1 MNRYDIHNDNCI
13 TVMNNMMPQSIDA
26 IICDPPYGTT
36 ACSWD
41 AVIPF
46 EDMWTAIHRVI
57 KPGGAILLFGQ
68 EPFSSML
75 RISNIKEYKY
85 DIYWCKEKLTN
96 IFQVKRRPG
105 KVIETVSVFY
115 DKQCTYNPIKTKH
128 LGDIIKT
135 NPKGPIGKLIAGERH
150 VVPTP
155 YNDDGYRYPTQLV
168 KFRREDN
175 MKLVHPT
182 QKPVELMEYLVKTY
196 TNQDDVV
203 LDFTMGS
210 GSTGVACIRQG
221 RRFIGIE
228 SNTDYYEIAS
238 RRLNDEMNNEL

>member
-1 MNRYDIHNDNCI
+1 MSRYDIHNDNCI

-26 IICDPPYGTT
+26 IICDLPYGTT
-36 ACSWD
+36 ACQWD
-41 AVIPF
+41 VVIPF

-85 DIYWCKEKLTN
+85 DIYSCKERLTN

-115 DKQCTYNPIKTKH
+115 DKQCTYNPVKTKH
-128 LGDIIKT
+128 LGDRTQSKAR
-135 NPKGPIGKLIAGERH
+135 GSIGKLISGGRS
-150 VVPTP
+150 VIPTP
-155 YNDDGYRYPTQLV
+155 YVDDGYRYPTQLV

-175 MKLVHPT
+175 RKLVHPT

-221 RRFIGIE
+221 RRFVGIE
-228 SNTDYYEIAS
+228 SNEDYYQIAS
-238 RRLNDEMNNEL
+238 KRLNNEMNNEL

>member
-1 MNRYDIHNDNCI
+1 MNRYDIYNDDCI
-13 TVMNNMMPQSIDA
+13 TVMNNITPQSIDA

-41 AVIPF
+41 TVVPF
-46 EDMWTAIHRVI
+46 EDMWAAIHRVI

-68 EPFSSML
+68 EPFSSAL
-75 RISNIKEYKY
+75 RISNINEYRY

-128 LGDIIKT
+128 HGDRRNN
-135 NPKGPIGKLIAGERH
+135 NPGGGPIGKLVSGSRSMT
-150 VVPTP
+150 PTP
-155 YNDDGYRYPTQLV
+155 YDDDGYRYPTQLV

-175 MKLVHPT
+175 NKLVHPT

-210 GSTGVACIRQG
+210 GSTG
-221 RRFIGIE
+221 
-228 SNTDYYEIAS
+228 IA
-238 RRLNDEMNNEL
+238 

>member
-1 MNRYDIHNDNCI
+1 MNRYIIYNDDCLS
-13 TVMNNMMPQSIDA
+13 VMNSMAPQSVDT
-26 IICDPPYGTT
+26 IICDLPYGVT

-41 AVIPF
+41 VVIPF
-46 EDMWTAIHRVI
+46 DNMWSAIHRVI
-57 KPGGAILLFGQ
+57 KPNGAILLFGQ

-75 RISNIKEYKY
+75 RVSNVKKYRY
-85 DIYWCKEKLTN
+85 DIYWQKERLTN

-105 KVIETVSVFY
+105 KVIETISVFY

-128 LGDIIKT
+128 LGDIGKN
-135 NPKGPIGKLIAGERH
+135 NPKGPIGKLISGERNI
-150 VVPTP
+150 VPIP
-155 YNDDGYRYPTQLV
+155 YDDDGYRYPTQLV
-168 KFRREDN
+168 KFNREDN
-175 MKLVHPT
+175 RKLVHPT
-182 QKPVELMEYLVKTY
+182 QKPVELLEYLVKTY

-238 RRLNDEMNNEL
+238 GRLNDEMNNEL